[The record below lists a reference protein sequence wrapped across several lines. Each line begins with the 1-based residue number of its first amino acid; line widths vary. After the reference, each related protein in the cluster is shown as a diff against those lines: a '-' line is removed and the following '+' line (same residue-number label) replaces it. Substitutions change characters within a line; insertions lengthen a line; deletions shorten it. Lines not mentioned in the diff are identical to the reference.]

1 MIFDDI
7 TYMRTLKTKDANSLL
22 NKTEIDSQ
30 IMVAKGGSGG
40 ISQGFGIKQTHAT
53 LYKIDNQQ
61 GPTVVHRKLYSIFCN
76 NL

>member
-7 TYMRTLKTKDANSLL
+7 TYMWTLKTKDANSLL

-40 ISQGFGIKQTHAT
+40 IS
-53 LYKIDNQQ
+53 
-61 GPTVVHRKLYSIFCN
+61 
-76 NL
+76 